1 MTNTEQAP
9 PGEDREVLDVLASLD
24 ARTPNPED
32 PVVRHRDRTKTP
44 QHVYESKREGLV
56 SSPPHGARCAP
67 DGMPR
72 AFYLRS

>member
-9 PGEDREVLDVLASLD
+9 PGEDQEVLDVLASLD

-44 QHVYESKREGLV
+44 QHVYESKREGV
-56 SSPPHGARCAP
+56 SEFSPRTARGVHPTACRAP
-67 DGMPR
+67 
-72 AFYLRS
+72 SI